1 MLNEYVIIYVL
12 FRMSSDRH
20 LKMFLEERFLNLKIL
35 SFYSMVFLIKKKNKF
50 LSEKFSKIKSFKI
63 RKIKLNKKLMMN

>member
-35 SFYSMVFLIKKKNKF
+35 SFYSMVFIIKIKK
-50 LSEKFSKIKSFKI
+50 
-63 RKIKLNKKLMMN
+63 

>member
-20 LKMFLEERFLNLKIL
+20 LKMFLEERFLNLKKIL
-35 SFYSMVFLIKKKNKF
+35 SFYSMVFLIKIKK
-50 LSEKFSKIKSFKI
+50 
-63 RKIKLNKKLMMN
+63 